1 MARRDRA
8 HDRLKEK
15 CKRPIGIPFVGRF
28 VRGRVVLSEPRLKLI
43 GTDHFASRAR

>member
-15 CKRPIGIPFVGRF
+15 CMRPIAIPFVGRF
-28 VRGRVVLSEPRLKLI
+28 VRCRVILAEPRLKLI